1 MEQHDQT
8 GAPPRQNRITQEEF
22 EAMRQRYAQE
32 LLAIRRSVDAM
43 LGREMSMSPDGTV
56 SDFSAP
62 SSSQQ
67 PGQTPQEQR
76 EPFAQPQSTED
87 HSEVQEN
94 RTVPQAEL
102 SNVSVLDSDVSVP
115 PTPENP
121 LGDYQKQLTPVS
133 SDTDDYDAQGDEMQP
148 DEIEELASPDGET
161 PPLNDTA
168 TIQVMVFA
176 AQQAV
181 PIDRAAVLI
190 SRQNSEGGEELI
202 QVMLTDES
210 GKTPIL
216 TVAAPDRNLTQQPGN
231 ILPFVSYQITVFAEG
246 YLPKRN
252 DNVAVFGGMLSVL
265 PVELVPQMQAM
276 VPPPSSLGAGG
287 ALA

>member
-43 LGREMSMSPDGTV
+43 LGREMSMPPDGTV

-102 SNVSVLDSDVSVP
+102 SNV
-115 PTPENP
+115 
-121 LGDYQKQLTPVS
+121 
-133 SDTDDYDAQGDEMQP
+133 
-148 DEIEELASPDGET
+148 
-161 PPLNDTA
+161 TA
-168 TIQVMVFA
+168 APA
-176 AQQAV
+176 A
-181 PIDRAAVLI
+181 
-190 SRQNSEGGEELI
+190 
-202 QVMLTDES
+202 LTDTYS
-210 GKTPIL
+210 HIPTIL
-216 TVAAPDRNLTQQPGN
+216 
-231 ILPFVSYQITVFAEG
+231 
-246 YLPKRN
+246 
-252 DNVAVFGGMLSVL
+252 FGGYAV
-265 PVELVPQMQAM
+265 
-276 VPPPSSLGAGG
+276 
-287 ALA
+287 